1 MNSRSKLAWCL
12 PLLLLLL
19 NACDSNRDTLLTE
32 VADARDANSILV
44 ALAEEGLSS
53 ARQVKEGNA
62 RSASWSVYVAPE
74 ELLRARQ
81 VLHVRQLPRSRRG
94 SLQSLASSSGMV
106 PTPTEEKAKLLLAI
120 SEHLAA
126 SFESIRGIVH
136 ARVHFWL
143 PEKGR
148 SYELGSKKS
157 PPRAQASVYL
167 RYLPT
172 AGSGNKGAEFD
183 GRPLRLFEQHVK
195 TASVD
200 DRSPDHG
207 DALADEIAQSDGAA
221 PLMMALH
228 AEAIPND
235 AARRW
240 PVHPAAICAQVASAL
255 ENVPA
260 ENVTVIFQNASHRI
274 LNAPGFEFVSAEE
287 IRRAGAVAGAQSV
300 LRDSRVLLDRSL
312 AKDMDK
318 ALQAYL
324 GAARHNLA
332 VTITQARDW
341 KVFLPTAALALLSTV
356 LLVLLVF
363 PGIRRRKSSTEA

>member
-1 MNSRSKLAWCL
+1 MNSRSKLAWSL
-12 PLLLLLL
+12 PLLLLS
-19 NACDSNRDTLLTE
+19 ACDSNRDARLTE
-32 VADARDANSILV
+32 VADASDANSILV

-53 ARQVKEGNA
+53 ARQAKESKA
-62 RSASWSVYVAPE
+62 RSDNWIIYVAPE
-74 ELLRARQ
+74 ELLRAQQ
-81 VLHVRQLPRSRRG
+81 VLHVRQLPRSHRG
-94 SLQSLASSSGMV
+94 SLQRLASSSGMV

-120 SEHLAA
+120 SEHLEE

-148 SYELGSKKS
+148 SYELGSKKV

-172 AGSGNKGAEFD
+172 AGSGNTGAEFD
-183 GRPLRLFEQHVK
+183 GRPLRLIEQRVDP
-195 TASVD
+195 ASLD
-200 DRSPDHG
+200 DRNTAHG
-207 DALADEIAQSDGAA
+207 DALVDDSAQSSGTA
-221 PLMMALH
+221 PTMMALH
-228 AEAIPND
+228 AKGVPSD

-274 LNAPGFEFVSAEE
+274 LNAPGFEFVSSEE
-287 IRRAGAVAGAQSV
+287 IRQAGGAAGAQSF

-312 AKDMDK
+312 AQDMNK

-363 PGIRRRKSSTEA
+363 PGLRRRATSSDAR